1 MKILWVED
9 SEDDVFLFTRAMYRS
24 REKLSFYHVWNG
36 LEAID
41 YLTGNGPYCD
51 RIEFPLPDV
60 IVTDIKMPVLDGF
73 KFVRWLREYSV
84 FKTIP
89 VLVLSSSGLASDVAA
104 ALRLGATDYVNKP
117 GQEPAWEGLY
127 GDIMMKCR
135 HCVPA

>member
-1 MKILWVED
+1 MKILWVKD
-9 SEDDVFLFTRAMYRS
+9 SEDDVFFFTRAMYRS
-24 REKLSFYHVWNG
+24 REMLSFYHVWNG

-41 YLTGNGPYCD
+41 YLHGHGPYGD

-73 KFVRWLREYSV
+73 KFVRWLREHSV

-117 GQEPAWEGLY
+117 GQEPAWERLY
-127 GDIMMKCR
+127 ADVMTKCR
-135 HCVPA
+135 HCAPA